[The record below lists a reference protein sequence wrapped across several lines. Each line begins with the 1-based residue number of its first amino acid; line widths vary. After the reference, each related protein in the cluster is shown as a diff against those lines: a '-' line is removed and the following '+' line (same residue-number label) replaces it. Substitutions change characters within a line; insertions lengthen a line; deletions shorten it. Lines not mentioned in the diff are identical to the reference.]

1 MDYVLIIDDHALVR
15 QGLRALL
22 EQSFPSCKFEEAASL
37 KEAMHFLSNP
47 VALDLDMV
55 MLDLDL
61 PDAKQL
67 EGLAELRHRFPMI
80 PVAIISASKDAALA
94 RAALAAGASGFISKS
109 QTPDVLVAALTC
121 IRDGST
127 YAAPDLLIQ
136 DPAEADIL
144 NKLKTLTPQQRM
156 VLRMIVQGHLNKQI
170 AHELSISLT
179 TVKAHVSAA
188 LLKLE
193 VTNRTQAA
201 LLVKRFH
208 LLP

>member
-1 MDYVLIIDDHALVR
+1 M
-15 QGLRALL
+15 
-22 EQSFPSCKFEEAASL
+22 
-37 KEAMHFLSNP
+37 KEAMQFLSNP
-47 VALDLDMV
+47 DALDLDMI

-67 EGLAELRHRFPMI
+67 EGLAELRQRFPMI
-80 PVAIISASKDAALA
+80 PVAIISASNDAALA

-109 QTPDVLVAALTC
+109 QTPDVLVTALTRIC
-121 IRDGST
+121 DGGT
-127 YAAPDLLIQ
+127 YAAPDLLVS

-156 VLRMIVQGHLNKQI
+156 VLKMIVQGHLNKQI